1 MSTINYEANTTFS
14 VVIRCVDSGNPQLY
28 RDEPFVITVLD
39 VNEIPTGLVMEG
51 GVVKENSLPQT
62 VATFYTSDP
71 DNEFFQ
77 RQARRLSSYLR
88 RFVIVL
94 FLQNFTYTLTVT
106 PNGFPF
112 VIDGNE
118 LKTTRSLNYEVQQSW
133 QVTVRTTDSGGLF
146 ISETF
151 QVTFSMSSLVSPLL
165 FDLICD

>member
-1 MSTINYEANTTFS
+1 MSNINYEANTTFS

-51 GVVKENSLPQT
+51 GAVKENSLPQT

-88 RFVIVL
+88 PFRDRFV
-94 FLQNFTYTLTVT
+94 LT
-106 PNGFPF
+106 
-112 VIDGNE
+112 E
-118 LKTTRSLNYEVQQSW
+118 LYVYPDSHTERFSFRNRW
-133 QVTVRTTDSGGLF
+133 Q
-146 ISETF
+146 
-151 QVTFSMSSLVSPLL
+151 
-165 FDLICD
+165 